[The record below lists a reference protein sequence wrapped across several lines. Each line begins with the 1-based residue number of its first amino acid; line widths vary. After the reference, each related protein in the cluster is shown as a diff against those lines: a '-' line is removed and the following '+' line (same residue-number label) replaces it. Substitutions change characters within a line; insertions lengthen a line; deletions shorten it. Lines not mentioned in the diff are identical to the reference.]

1 MSAFRCSPVVRAIVS
16 GLGLLSAFSVVLAPR
31 VGGAQP
37 VGHTPDRTPYE
48 DVALGQTLTLS
59 GGWLNMGR
67 DPAGAAPKP
76 GGLVQLRYDAA
87 VGGPVI
93 LYARYLFAPSER
105 PEFDPTAVAASR
117 QKAML
122 RVFTNIATAGM
133 ELALTGQKSWH
144 HLVPTVSGGVGMVGD
159 PEKADTSGYQFGT
172 KFVLSYGAGL
182 RYVGPSGLRLHLEA
196 TNFAWQYNYPESF
209 LTKASDG
216 TAILASSKDRTR
228 WRGSWGLMAGVAYP
242 IFR

>member
-1 MSAFRCSPVVRAIVS
+1 MSAFRWSPVARPVS
-16 GLGLLSAFSVVLAPR
+16 VGIAVLTALAATVSPAMSA
-31 VGGAQP
+31 AQP
-37 VGHTPDRTPYE
+37 VGHTPDRTPYQ

-67 DPAGAAPKP
+67 DPAGAAPKA
-76 GGLVQLRYDAA
+76 GGLVQVRYDAA

-93 LYARYLFAPSER
+93 LYARYALAPSER
-105 PEFDPTAVAASR
+105 PEFTPTAIASAR

-122 RVFTNIATAGM
+122 RVFTNIATVGM

-144 HLVPTVSGGVGMVGD
+144 NLVPTISGGVGIALD
-159 PEKADTSGYQFGT
+159 PEKADTSGYQFGS
-172 KFVLSYGAGL
+172 KFVLSYGAGV
-182 RYVGPSGLRLHLEA
+182 RYLAPHGIRVHLEA
-196 TNFAWQYNYPESF
+196 TNFAWQYSYPESF

-216 TAILASSKDRTR
+216 TAILANTKDRTR
-228 WRGSWGLMAGVAYP
+228 WRGSWGLMAGLAYP

>member
-1 MSAFRCSPVVRAIVS
+1 MSAFRCSPVARPVAAGVILLAALAVLVS
-16 GLGLLSAFSVVLAPR
+16 PATSA
-31 VGGAQP
+31 AQP
-37 VGHTPDRTPYE
+37 VGNTPDRTPYG

-59 GGWLNMGR
+59 GGWLNVGR
-67 DPAGAAPKP
+67 DPAGAAQKA

-93 LYARYLFAPSER
+93 LYARYAFAPSER
-105 PEFDPTAVAASR
+105 RELDPTATGLAR

-122 RVFTNIATAGM
+122 RVFTNIATVGM

-144 HLVPTVSGGVGMVGD
+144 HLVPTISGGVGVALD
-159 PEKADTSGYQFGT
+159 PEKADTSGYQFGS
-172 KFVLSYGAGL
+172 KFVLSYGAGV
-182 RYVGPSGLRLHLEA
+182 RYLAPRGIRVHLEA
-196 TNFAWQYNYPESF
+196 TNFAWQYSYPQSF

-216 TAILASSKDRTR
+216 TAILANTKDCTR
-228 WRGSWGLMAGVAYP
+228 WRGSWGLMAGLSYP